1 MCIGK
6 NTRKLCCQLEAR
18 IRNLRKHFSY
28 QECAEQHFWQ
38 ERRIN
43 DAPFSF
49 PHLCHDDRGLHDG
62 LTCAGEQSEID
73 VPDPGIFQSRVLA

>member
-28 QECAEQHFWQ
+28 QERAERHFWQ

-43 DAPFSF
+43 DAPFSASSA
-49 PHLCHDDRGLHDG
+49 
-62 LTCAGEQSEID
+62 TTTAGYMMD
-73 VPDPGIFQSRVLA
+73 

>member
-49 PHLCHDDRGLHDG
+49 PHPL
-62 LTCAGEQSEID
+62 
-73 VPDPGIFQSRVLA
+73 P